1 MIIFVLYLRIDELT
15 IHSFYKG
22 TDALHCHTYIQY
34 YINNLYYYNF
44 PKFLIHYSIVLLK
57 I

>member
-15 IHSFYKG
+15 IQSFYKG
-22 TDALHCHTYIQY
+22 TDALDCHNYIHY

-44 PKFLIHYSIVLLK
+44 S
-57 I
+57 